1 MLSAVSF
8 SEFQRVA
15 LGFRAT
21 RAQRV
26 YCSIAFDHLDPGG
39 GSLRARDRDVARQMF
54 GDVDSVPE
62 AARAVLAVV
71 KGRDAGF
78 SRLFAQRLLHLA
90 LTLSLDSVDVAEV
103 PFCLFLGPKVRHGRI
118 GLRFARL
125 EARKVPG
132 IRVEQESRDGF
143 TVVREDGRRVRLE
156 VASAQR
162 GGDSGRGVPIVA
174 ALLDES
180 AFFRDATGSVNDA
193 DVFGAIVP
201 RLLPGGQV
209 GIVSSPWAESGLLW
223 SEFRANHGAP
233 RTALAAHCPTPLMR
247 DDAAT
252 LAMVARERERDPE
265 NARREFDAEF
275 MLAGGGQFFTH
286 DELREARETSGGLGA
301 LAEPGCA
308 AFVGVD
314 PALVSDAAAGVV
326 VHRDGAGVLRVAD
339 VLELRPERG
348 RPLALDFVVG
358 KFAGLALRHGAR
370 AVTSDAHMLS
380 EVRRHAQPF
389 AVRVSAI
396 PGGSNGKQ
404 RCYQHARDLVRAGRL
419 RFPPGCERLVAQLSE
434 VVARPT
440 SGGGLS
446 ITSPRRSGSHGDLCA
461 ALVAALWAAKVG
473 SDTVDRVLLARSRGE
488 RGQRTAT
495 PHGIGPGAAREGV
508 QTTGRPETLGQGDSA
523 VTFCATPTGVIATP
537 GRRDAHGRLGT
548 AVEQRRPAGPPN
560 MRRRLTPGGMF

>member
-1 MLSAVSF
+1 MLSAVAF
-8 SEFQRVA
+8 GDFQRSV

-26 YCSIAFDHLDPGG
+26 YCAVAFDGVEPGG
-39 GSLRARDRDVARQMF
+39 GSLRARDREVARAMF
-54 GDVDSVPE
+54 GPVSEVSE
-62 AARAVLAVV
+62 SARAVLAVV
-71 KGRDAGF
+71 KGRDGGF
-78 SRLFAQRLLHLA
+78 TRMFAQRLLHLA
-90 LTLSLDSVDVAEV
+90 LTLPLGSVDPAEV
-103 PFCLFLGPKVRHGRI
+103 PFALFLGPKVRHGRI

-132 IRVEQESRDGF
+132 VRVESESRDGF
-143 TVVREDGRRVRLE
+143 TLIREDGRRVRLE

-180 AFFRDATGSVNDA
+180 AFFRDAAGAVNDA
-193 DVFGAIVP
+193 DVFAALVP

-209 GIVSSPWAESGLLW
+209 GIVSTPWSESGLLW
-223 SEFRANHGAP
+223 ELFRSNHGAP

-247 DDAAT
+247 DDPAT
-252 LAMVARERERDPE
+252 LSMIGRERERDPE
-265 NARREFDAEF
+265 NARREFDGEF

-286 DELREARETSGGLGA
+286 DELREARDASGALGA
-301 LAEPGCA
+301 LPEPGRA
-308 AFVGVD
+308 VFVGAD
-314 PALVSDAAAGVV
+314 PALVSDAAAAVV

-339 VLELRPERG
+339 LLELRPERG
-348 RPLALDFVVG
+348 RPLALDYVVS

-370 AVTSDAHMLS
+370 SVTSDAHMLS

-396 PGGSNGKQ
+396 PGGSTGKQ
-404 RCYQHARDLVRAGRL
+404 RVYQHARDLVRAGRV
-419 RFPPGCERLVAQLSE
+419 RFPPGCERLVAQLSD

-446 ITSPRRSGSHGDLCA
+446 ITSPRRSGSHGDLVS

-473 SDTVDRVLLARSRGE
+473 GDSVDRVLLARARGE
-488 RGQRTAT
+488 SGHRPEA
-495 PHGIGPGAAREGV
+495 PHGLGSVARHGV
-508 QTTGRPETLGQGDSA
+508 QTTGRAETLGQGDSA
-523 VTFCATPTGVIATP
+523 VTFSVTPTGVIATP
-537 GRRDAHGRLGT
+537 GRRDAHGRLGQ
-548 AVEQRRPAGPPN
+548 AVEQRRPEGAPS
-560 MRRRLTPGGMF
+560 MRQRLRPRGMF